1 VGSRLSEGATRL
13 GSTPAT
19 GRNLRANAHFKAM
32 TVEEV
37 EIEQAQFCSSLRR
50 GKLNDMSDI
59 ARQNTEGWTE
69 FRAKAQTQE
78 LLVNLWG

>member
-1 VGSRLSEGATRL
+1 
-13 GSTPAT
+13 
-19 GRNLRANAHFKAM
+19 M
-32 TVEEV
+32 EEV